1 MHAVMAH
8 FGYESKESSKIAI
21 GLIRRGIDLNALNK
35 QEQSPIHVAIKSF
48 QNKSIKFALDFNV
61 Y

>member
-48 QNKSIKFALDFNV
+48 
-61 Y
+61 